1 MTAPTTKTTPA
12 NATGKAT
19 GSRRPAKTGDPQAD
33 RAANADAQ
41 AKATANG
48 HGPKPA
54 RRPRATQR
62 SPKPGVTKTQP
73 APKPA
78 PAPAPA
84 PKDKTAAAFVR
95 ELDLALIAA
104 AGELFERADIP
115 AKMRR
120 DVAQSFANQLHHL
133 SRPALGWPADGKLPR
148 PVRSDWA

>member
-54 RRPRATQR
+54 RRPKAQ
-62 SPKPGVTKTQP
+62 
-73 APKPA
+73 PKPA
-78 PAPAPA
+78 APKPAPA

-115 AKMRR
+115 AKMRK